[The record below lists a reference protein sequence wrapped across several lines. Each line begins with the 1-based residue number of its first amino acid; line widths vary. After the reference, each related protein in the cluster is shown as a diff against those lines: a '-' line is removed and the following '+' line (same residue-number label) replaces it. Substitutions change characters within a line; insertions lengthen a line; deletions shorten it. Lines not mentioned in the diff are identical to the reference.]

1 MTFIRPIRKTVYEKY
16 LLWKEEHKRRH
27 WLRNYNLIRN
37 DGFRG
42 IHGNTKMDD
51 SISYTDKAS

>member
-16 LLWKEEHKRRH
+16 LLWKEEKKRRC
-27 WLRNYNLIRN
+27 WLRNYNRIRD

-42 IHGNTKMDD
+42 IPGNTGMDD
-51 SISYTDKAS
+51 RIKYTDKAS